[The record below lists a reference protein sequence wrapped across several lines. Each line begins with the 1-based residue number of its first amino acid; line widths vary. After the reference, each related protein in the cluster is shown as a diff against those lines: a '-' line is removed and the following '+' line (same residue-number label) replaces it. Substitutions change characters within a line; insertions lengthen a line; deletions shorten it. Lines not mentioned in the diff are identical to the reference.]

1 MPKGAITVSATT
13 TATMTRSAAARTR
26 RAVDPLQ
33 AHARPGIVT
42 ADQWP
47 IVPTGDLAPGDEAF
61 VELADRTARLVPA
74 AVDAALAA
82 LGDDAPQA
90 GALVLRG
97 LPLGHL
103 PSTPASPGSLVAKD
117 HTSELTLLTVA
128 RLLGQPVGYA
138 PEHGGD
144 LVQDIVPV
152 ATAVDRQV
160 STSSRVELMFHTEA
174 AFHPH
179 RPRYLLLLCLRGDPA
194 AATTLASIHEVLAL
208 LSPDVVDVLFE
219 ARFRTAVDE
228 SYLHGRRN
236 VLGPPMPVLSGPR
249 DRPSMVF
256 DADLMEGTGVA
267 ADAALRALS
276 RVVAEHHT
284 SIVLE
289 PGDLLVVDNAAAV
302 HGRTPFTPRF
312 DGTDRWLQ
320 RTFVVPDLAASAA
333 DRNGRVITTHFG
345 V

>member
-1 MPKGAITVSATT
+1 MS
-13 TATMTRSAAARTR
+13 RSSAAR
-26 RAVDPLQ
+26 RRPAVGPLE
-33 AHARPGIVT
+33 AHAQPGIIT
-42 ADQWP
+42 ADAWP
-47 IVPTGDLAPGDEAF
+47 TMPAGDLTPGDEAF
-61 VELADRTARLVPA
+61 VERAGRAGGLLPSTVR
-74 AVDAALAA
+74 AALAQ
-82 LGDDAPQA
+82 LGDGAPQA

-97 LPLGHL
+97 LPLGDL
-103 PSTPASPGSLVAKD
+103 PATPTSPGSHVAKD

-128 RLLGQPVGYA
+128 RLLGQPVGYE

-219 ARFRTAVDE
+219 PRFRTAVDE
-228 SYLHGRRN
+228 SYLHGRSN

-249 DRPSMVF
+249 DRPTMVF

-267 ADAALRALS
+267 ADAALRALG
-276 RVVAEHHT
+276 RAVAAHHT
-284 SIVLE
+284 AVVLE
-289 PGDLLVVDNAAAV
+289 PGDLLIVDNAAAV

-320 RTFVVPDLAASAA
+320 RTFVVPDLAPSAP
-333 DRNGRVITTHFG
+333 DRHGRVITTRFG